1 MSDRTGPPKDPV
13 HRILWTENLAE
24 VDREI
29 VRLAVL
35 CRVKLLDPGV
45 IRRVLHK
52 DASVCGAPDAKGFA
66 KLHDL
71 ILLHLAMREKSLDSF
86 GPAQTAAME
95 NYVIERLRTSFADVL
110 GGRPPA

>member
-13 HRILWTENLAE
+13 YRVLWTENLEE

-35 CRVKLLDPGV
+35 CQVKLLEPGV
-45 IRRVLHK
+45 IRRVLQR
-52 DASVCGAPDAKGFA
+52 DASVCGAPNGKGFA

-71 ILLHLAMREKSLDSF
+71 VLLHVAMREKSLDSF
-86 GPAQTAAME
+86 GAAQTAAME
-95 NYVIERLRTSFADVL
+95 NYVVERLRAFFPDFP
-110 GGRPPA
+110 GGWPPA